1 MTIVL
6 KIRIDTSFL
15 SKFSPCTSIL
25 TTSPPLPG
33 SLNVKFIYL
42 CLSPSLQ
49 NYPKLHV
56 AVFTFRTCPIP
67 VMDAN
72 LFIVDLQYT
81 DQLTVRSIWMLLSQT
96 SFNPNSNLNQ
106 NWERQYI
113 QSETTHPTPQGT
125 HPCLILIKLL
135 TFQIIHQNISC
146 LSILQQFRNCAN
158 FSVIQQPYN
167 CRRSLIKA
175 VS

>member
-1 MTIVL
+1 MGYDNCTENTY
-6 KIRIDTSFL
+6 KYQ
-15 SKFSPCTSIL
+15 FSVQIQPMYQYFDNL
-25 TTSPPLPG
+25 PPLPG

-113 QSETTHPTPQGT
+113 QSETTHPT
-125 HPCLILIKLL
+125 HPHTTGNSSLLNIDQTIDILDYSSKHKLFIYTTIVQKL
-135 TFQIIHQNISC
+135 C
-146 LSILQQFRNCAN
+146 
-158 FSVIQQPYN
+158 
-167 CRRSLIKA
+167 
-175 VS
+175 

>member
-33 SLNVKFIYL
+33 SLNVKFICL

-113 QSETTHPTPQGT
+113 QIETNHPTHPHTTGNSSLLNIDQT
-125 HPCLILIKLL
+125 IDILDYSSKHKLFIYTTIVQKL
-135 TFQIIHQNISC
+135 C
-146 LSILQQFRNCAN
+146 
-158 FSVIQQPYN
+158 
-167 CRRSLIKA
+167 
-175 VS
+175 

>member
-33 SLNVKFIYL
+33 SLNVKFICL

-96 SFNPNSNLNQ
+96 RFNPNSNLNQ

-113 QSETTHPTPQGT
+113 QSETTHLPHRGLSK
-125 HPCLILIKLL
+125 LIL
-135 TFQIIHQNISC
+135 HISLDLPKMPEC
-146 LSILQQFRNCAN
+146 VFHCIR
-158 FSVIQQPYN
+158 
-167 CRRSLIKA
+167 
-175 VS
+175 